1 MTRRRASAA
10 VAAARKRER
19 VARTGINY
27 DGIYAAD
34 PSPLP
39 ENFKSRGYAAI
50 ARNLLPSAI
59 PNPLP
64 GYYLDNNDLLSFV

>member
-27 DGIYAAD
+27 DGIYAT
-34 PSPLP
+34 SPLP